1 MEQQNNIA
9 IKAHNISKIFQEQ
22 AGSRSFKEAFVGLG
36 HKITGKQAK
45 GLKKGE
51 FRALKDIDFEIK
63 KGEFFGIV
71 GRNGSGKSTLLK
83 ILAGVY
89 TPTSGAVTVN
99 GSLTPFIELGV
110 GFNPELSGKDNVYLN
125 GALLGFNRKQMNEMY
140 DDIVE
145 FAELKEFMDVKLK
158 NYSSGMQ
165 VRLAFS
171 VAIRA
176 ESDILLIDEVL
187 AVGDAAF
194 QQKCYDYFAM
204 LKKSK
209 KTVIFVSHDM
219 GAIKNFCT
227 SGILINNSEL
237 KTFGNI
243 KSVVSEY
250 NNILNT
256 NIQAVE
262 NNKQDKTKQKT
273 NKLATIKKV
282 STIKNGKNT
291 KVFEPTDKIVVEIEF
306 KANTELDNPVIGLVI
321 SNSNGIP
328 VVATNTFQLK
338 HHYGLIK
345 KNTALKTIFNIP
357 NYLTDGRYNISCAVN
372 KEQLGRSYDRQEDVA
387 SFIVNGFDFKHSLT
401 HLPISLEVKSII

>member
-1 MEQQNNIA
+1 VSDNIA

-36 HKITGKQAK
+36 HKITGKKAK
-45 GLKKGE
+45 GLKSGE
-51 FRALKDIDFEIK
+51 FKALKDIDFEVK

-89 TPTSGAVTVN
+89 TPTTGAVTIN
-99 GSLTPFIELGV
+99 GNLTPFIELGV

-125 GALLGFNRKQMNEMY
+125 AALLGFTRKQTDEMY

-145 FAELKEFMDVKLK
+145 FAELKDFMDVKLK

-209 KTVIFVSHDM
+209 KTVVFVSHDM
-219 GAIKNFCT
+219 GAVKNFCT
-227 SGILINNSEL
+227 SGILINDSVL

-243 KSVVSEY
+243 KSVVGAY

-256 NIQAVE
+256 NIEASE
-262 NNKQDKTKQKT
+262 KSKESKNKTKT
-273 NKLATIKKV
+273 NTFATIKNV
-282 STIKNGKNT
+282 STKQNGKVK
-291 KVFEPTDKIVVEIEF
+291 KVFKPSDNIVVEIEF
-306 KANTELDNPVIGLVI
+306 TANAQLDNPVVGLVI
-321 SNSNGIP
+321 SNNNGMPI
-328 VVATNTFQLK
+328 VATNTKQLR
-338 HHYGLIK
+338 HNYGTIK
-345 KNTALKTIFNIP
+345 KNTIVKTIFDMP
-357 NYLTDGRYNISCAVN
+357 NHLTDGRYNISCAVN
-372 KEQLGRSYDRQEDVA
+372 KEQLGKSYDRKEDA
-387 SFIVNGFDFKHSLT
+387 ATFLINGFDFKHSLT
-401 HLPISLEVKSII
+401 HIPIELKVSSVL

>member
-194 QQKCYDYFAM
+194 QQKCFEYFAE
-204 LKKSK
+204 LKKNK
-209 KTVIFVSHDM
+209 KTVILVTHDM
-219 GAIKNFCT
+219 GAFRQFCDR
-227 SGILINNSEL
+227 GIYIEEG
-237 KTFGNI
+237 KI
-243 KSVVSEY
+243 KSVGRVSDISKLYEDSNFQELSHSKGLDQ
-250 NNILNT
+250 NNDIEVFIYDSEGQKNRSIRANSKATVHICWPRNLSNVQIVGLIISKEGQPIFAT
-256 NIQAVE
+256 NSINQIDYSS
-262 NNKQDKTKQKT
+262 KQE
-273 NKLATIKKV
+273 A
-282 STIKNGKNT
+282 
-291 KVFEPTDKIVVEIEF
+291 KIVIDQ
-306 KANTELDNPVIGLVI
+306 NLG
-321 SNSNGIP
+321 
-328 VVATNTFQLK
+328 
-338 HHYGLIK
+338 
-345 KNTALKTIFNIP
+345 
-357 NYLTDGRYNISCAVN
+357 DGRY
-372 KEQLGRSYDRQEDVA
+372 
-387 SFIVNGFDFKHSLT
+387 SLT
-401 HLPISLEVKSII
+401 VGLFGKNRHDNIAMVSDIATMTIYGNAYHGEHNDEWFGVVYLENKWLNGED